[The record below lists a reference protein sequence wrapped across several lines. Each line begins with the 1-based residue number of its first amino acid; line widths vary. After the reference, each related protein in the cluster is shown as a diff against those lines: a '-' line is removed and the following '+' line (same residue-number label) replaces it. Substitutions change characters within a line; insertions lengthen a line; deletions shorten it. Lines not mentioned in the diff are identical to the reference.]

1 MRVHPAIVAALIAAA
16 LPVLAPASGLE
27 AWGVWD
33 APSAYFPGKYFEQK
47 AQFYLKNKDYRAALQ
62 MFELSGFWADKVAQ
76 YNAGIMY
83 YSGVG
88 VPVDKPRGAAWLRIA
103 AQAHE
108 DLAERAR
115 QVAYAGL
122 DDAERAKADEIARE
136 LDAKYGAAVA
146 LPRAIARF
154 EMDSRVSL
162 FQFGGSGDVYSCDDG
177 STCGSETGGDFVQRM
192 RAQRDALVAQI
203 TGHVTVG
210 AVEALPV
217 APQARKHASDA
228 VIDVPAKPPAQPP
241 ETH

>member
-1 MRVHPAIVAALIAAA
+1 MRIHPAIVATLLAAA
-16 LPVLAPASGLE
+16 LPAAALANGMQ

-33 APSAYFPGKYFEQK
+33 APSAYFPGKYFERK

-88 VPVDKPRGAAWLRIA
+88 VPVDKPRGAAWLSIA
-103 AQAHE
+103 AQSHE

-115 QVAYAGL
+115 QIAYAGL
-122 DDAERAKADEIARE
+122 DDAERAKADEIAHE
-136 LDAKYGAAVA
+136 LDAKYGDAVA
-146 LPRAIARF
+146 LPRAITRF
-154 EMDSRVSL
+154 EMDAGVSL
-162 FQFGGSGDVYSCDDG
+162 FRFGGSGDVYSCSG
-177 STCGSETGGDFVQRM
+177 GPTCASETGGDFIQRM

-210 AVEALPV
+210 AVESLPV
-217 APQARKHASDA
+217 APDARKHASDA

-241 ETH
+241 DTH

>member
-1 MRVHPAIVAALIAAA
+1 MRIHSAIVATLFAAA
-16 LPVLAPASGLE
+16 LPAAALANGML

-33 APSAYFPGKYFEQK
+33 APSAYFPGKYFEHK

-88 VPVDKPRGAAWLRIA
+88 VPVDKPRGAAWLSIA
-103 AQAHE
+103 AQSHE

-115 QVAYAGL
+115 QIAYAGL

-136 LDAKYGAAVA
+136 LDAKYGDAVA
-146 LPRAIARF
+146 LPRAITRF
-154 EMDSRVSL
+154 EMDSHVSL
-162 FQFGGSGDVYSCDDG
+162 FQFGGSGDVYSCDG
-177 STCGSETGGDFVQRM
+177 GPTCGSETGSDFVQRM
-192 RAQRDALVAQI
+192 RAQRDELVAQI

-217 APQARKHASDA
+217 APEARKHASGA

-241 ETH
+241 DTH

>member
-16 LPVLAPASGLE
+16 LPVLALANGLE

-88 VPVDKPRGAAWLRIA
+88 VPVDKPRGAAWLSIA

-115 QVAYAGL
+115 QVAFAGL

-136 LDAKYGAAVA
+136 LDAKYGDAVA

-154 EMDSRVSL
+154 EMD
-162 FQFGGSGDVYSCDDG
+162 
-177 STCGSETGGDFVQRM
+177 
-192 RAQRDALVAQI
+192 
-203 TGHVTVG
+203 
-210 AVEALPV
+210 
-217 APQARKHASDA
+217 
-228 VIDVPAKPPAQPP
+228 
-241 ETH
+241 

>member
-1 MRVHPAIVAALIAAA
+1 MRLRLAIVAALMGAAVPVSA
-16 LPVLAPASGLE
+16 LANSGLG
-27 AWGVWD
+27 WGVWD

-76 YNAGIMY
+76 YNVGIMY

-88 VPVDKPRGAAWLRIA
+88 VPVDKPRGAAWLSIA

-122 DDAERAKADEIARE
+122 SDSEKRRADEIARE
-136 LDAKYGAAVA
+136 LDVKYGDSVA
-146 LPRAIARF
+146 LPRALARY
-154 EMDSRVSL
+154 EMDSNVSL
-162 FQFGGSGDVYSCDDG
+162 FKLGGSGEVYTCARSEGCAAESG
-177 STCGSETGGDFVQRM
+177 SDFERRM
-192 RAQRDALVAQI
+192 RDQRDALISQI

-210 AVEALPV
+210 AVQALPV
-217 APQARKHASDA
+217 APDARQNASDT
-228 VIDVPAKPPAQPP
+228 VIDVPKEPVPHRLD
-241 ETH
+241 TH